1 MIRII
6 VILAVLGLSGWGAW
20 TLAPMFSKKVSVSSS
35 VPDVPNTA
43 VKKGDVEFAIMA
55 RGELQGGNTQMLQ
68 TPMTGGQSVAISF
81 LAANGEL
88 VKAGD
93 TVAKFDTTEQDF
105 LLREAEADLAE
116 AEQQILQATAEAEAK
131 EEETRYLLLQAQ
143 SEVRLA
149 EAEMRRNEVLPR
161 LVAKENEMALAAAKD
176 KLAKIEKDLKN
187 RLQTARSGI
196 AIQEAAKA
204 KALVKSTTARKN
216 IEAMTLKAKA
226 PGYVAIQQND
236 EGNMRW
242 GMYMP
247 PYQVG
252 DIARPGKAV
261 AQIPDLGSWEATAR
275 IGELDRGHIAEGQQA
290 GLSVVALQGHAL
302 QGKIKTIGGT
312 AGSPWDRYFDCRISV
327 ADPIPE
333 LRPGMT
339 VRLRIV
345 TGVIK
350 EAIWIPTQALFEA
363 EGRKY
368 VYVKTA
374 TGYQPKDIE
383 MVRRSEI
390 QVVVKGLK
398 EGQLI
403 AMANPDQ
410 SLKKEQSGGGA
421 LKAIQ
426 GK

>member
-261 AQIPDLGSWEATAR
+261 AQIPDRVRGRGGLLLKR
-275 IGELDRGHIAEGQQA
+275 VELSERKLHLLI
-290 GLSVVALQGHAL
+290 
-302 QGKIKTIGGT
+302 
-312 AGSPWDRYFDCRISV
+312 
-327 ADPIPE
+327 DPLL
-333 LRPGMT
+333 LR
-339 VRLRIV
+339 
-345 TGVIK
+345 
-350 EAIWIPTQALFEA
+350 F
-363 EGRKY
+363 
-368 VYVKTA
+368 
-374 TGYQPKDIE
+374 
-383 MVRRSEI
+383 
-390 QVVVKGLK
+390 
-398 EGQLI
+398 
-403 AMANPDQ
+403 
-410 SLKKEQSGGGA
+410 
-421 LKAIQ
+421 
-426 GK
+426 